1 MTDFMLF
8 FLFRLFWALF
18 LGFALTGSLKST
30 WNAEHGRKGPL
41 WGFRSDNNTV
51 VFLDPLVL
59 PLCIVFYISLCLLF
73 FGWEKSRGYIFSLGV
88 DLFFFISVYFVLVLF
103 LLPAL
108 RTRYTARTC
117 ATFWVIPVFLFY
129 QPTVI
134 YNYDHLPLPV
144 RPVFYVPRAV
154 IYTLLLVWLGGF
166 ALLFAWQVFSH
177 LRFSRMLKTH
187 SHPVEDLEI
196 LAIWAR
202 VKRDLE
208 IGDLI
213 RPLGLRFSPMIRTPL
228 TIGMYRSNWIT
239 YLPERDYSEEEMEL
253 IFSHEL
259 HHIQRHDTHTKF
271 FLGFVNALGWFHPLV
286 WLAVK
291 KAELLQ
297 RHSATG

>member
-59 PLCIVFYISLCLLF
+59 PLCIVFYIGLCLLF

-134 YNYDHLPLPV
+134 YNYDQFPCRSDLFFTCLAPLSIPFFWSGLVDSRCSLPGS
-144 RPVFYVPRAV
+144 F
-154 IYTLLLVWLGGF
+154 F
-166 ALLFAWQVFSH
+166 
-177 LRFSRMLKTH
+177 
-187 SHPVEDLEI
+187 
-196 LAIWAR
+196 
-202 VKRDLE
+202 
-208 IGDLI
+208 
-213 RPLGLRFSPMIRTPL
+213 
-228 TIGMYRSNWIT
+228 
-239 YLPERDYSEEEMEL
+239 L
-253 IFSHEL
+253 IFAFPEC
-259 HHIQRHDTHTKF
+259 
-271 FLGFVNALGWFHPLV
+271 
-286 WLAVK
+286 
-291 KAELLQ
+291 
-297 RHSATG
+297 

>member
-103 LLPAL
+103 LLPVL

-117 ATFWVIPVFLFY
+117 ATFWVIPVG
-129 QPTVI
+129 QPPHFRKRFQISTE
-134 YNYDHLPLPV
+134 YA
-144 RPVFYVPRAV
+144 AV
-154 IYTLLLVWLGGF
+154 CSSF
-166 ALLFAWQVFSH
+166 
-177 LRFSRMLKTH
+177 RSRWNSST
-187 SHPVEDLEI
+187 
-196 LAIWAR
+196 
-202 VKRDLE
+202 
-208 IGDLI
+208 
-213 RPLGLRFSPMIRTPL
+213 
-228 TIGMYRSNWIT
+228 
-239 YLPERDYSEEEMEL
+239 
-253 IFSHEL
+253 
-259 HHIQRHDTHTKF
+259 
-271 FLGFVNALGWFHPLV
+271 
-286 WLAVK
+286 
-291 KAELLQ
+291 
-297 RHSATG
+297 